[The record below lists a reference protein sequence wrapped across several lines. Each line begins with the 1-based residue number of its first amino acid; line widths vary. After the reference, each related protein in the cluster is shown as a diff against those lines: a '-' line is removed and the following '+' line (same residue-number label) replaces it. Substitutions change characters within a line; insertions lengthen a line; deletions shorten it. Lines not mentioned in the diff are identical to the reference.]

1 MISAQARQFW
11 AFIASR
17 PKQIEFP
24 IALRRKAAETVERM
38 SAEPRGVAF
47 SPAPQVGGLWAGPA
61 EAREGAAILY
71 FHGGGYVL
79 GSPHARRKTAGHL
92 AAAAQALALAPAYRI
107 APENPFPAA
116 VEDAVSAYEWLLA
129 QGAEPS
135 RTVIA
140 GDSAGGGLALA
151 TALCARAKSLPK
163 CAGLAL
169 ISPWV
174 DLSCSGESYTSR
186 AAADICCTEVA
197 LAEMAGWY
205 LGGADPENPLASP
218 LFSDLSGLPPILCV
232 TGADELLLDD
242 TIRLVR
248 RAAIAGVDATAVIV
262 AGMQH
267 VFPVWP
273 GLFPEADE
281 AIALTGDW
289 IRARTGDGNDFRA
302 AYAD

>member
-1 MISAQARQFW
+1 M
-11 AFIASR
+11 IASR
-17 PKQIEFP
+17 PKQIEMP
-24 IALRRKAAETVERM
+24 LDQRREAGETVEGM
-38 SAEPRGVAF
+38 TAEPRGVAF
-47 SPAPQVGGLWAGPA
+47 APAPEVGGLWAGPA
-61 EAREGAAILY
+61 DAREGAAILY

-79 GSPHARRKTAGHL
+79 GSPGSRRKTVGHL
-92 AAAAQALALAPAYRI
+92 AAAAKMLALAPSYRL

-116 VEDAVSAYEWLLA
+116 VEDAVRAYEWLLA

-151 TALCARAKSLPK
+151 AALAARNKKLPS

-169 ISPWV
+169 ISPWT
-174 DLSCSGESYTSR
+174 DLTCTSESYVAR
-186 AAADICCTEVA
+186 AATDVACTQAA

-205 LGGADPENPLASP
+205 LGGADPATPLASP
-218 LFSDLSGLPPILCV
+218 LFADLAGLPPLLCV
-232 TGADELLLDD
+232 TGADEILLDD
-242 TIRLVR
+242 TIHLVR
-248 RAAIAGVDATAVIV
+248 KAGVAGVDASAVIV

-267 VFPVWP
+267 VFPVWS

-281 AIALTGDW
+281 AIARIGEW
-289 IRARTGDGNDFRA
+289 VRERTGGGRDLRA